1 MATTPPERDWKY
13 MRKVKKD
20 LLATLYEQVNGQAMD
35 ILKSEANSERERY
48 GRLYRHVEE
57 SDDIVADCFDDW
69 RRSTLLMKLVAL
81 QRHGLLTSDHM
92 QHLSEETQK
101 TQSSER
107 LLSRQGERPNYGSG
121 ADIENRKYITD

>member
-1 MATTPPERDWKY
+1 MTPPPERDWKY
-13 MRKVKKD
+13 MRKVKED
-20 LLATLYEQVNGQAMD
+20 LLADLCEQINGQAMD
-35 ILKSEANSERERY
+35 ILKSEANSEHERR
-48 GRLYRHVEE
+48 GRLYRHVQD

-101 TQSSER
+101 R
-107 LLSRQGERPNYGSG
+107 LKALNEL
-121 ADIENRKYITD
+121 

>member
-1 MATTPPERDWKY
+1 MAPPTAERDWKY
-13 MRKVKKD
+13 MKKVKED
-20 LLATLYEQVNGQAMD
+20 LLATLCEQINGQSMN

-48 GRLYRHVEE
+48 GRLYQHVQD

-81 QRHGLLTSDHM
+81 QRQGLLTSDHM

-101 TQSSER
+101 R
-107 LLSRQGERPNYGSG
+107 LKALKEL
-121 ADIENRKYITD
+121 

>member
-1 MATTPPERDWKY
+1 MTPPAPERDWKY
-13 MRKVKKD
+13 MKKVKED
-20 LLATLYEQVNGQAMD
+20 LLAVLCEQMNGQAMD

-48 GRLYRHVEE
+48 GRLYRHVQD

-101 TQSSER
+101 MLKALKE
-107 LLSRQGERPNYGSG
+107 L
-121 ADIENRKYITD
+121 

>member
-1 MATTPPERDWKY
+1 MAPPIPERDWKY
-13 MRKVKKD
+13 MKKVKED
-20 LLATLYEQVNGQAMD
+20 LLATLCEQINGHAMD

-48 GRLYRHVEE
+48 GRLYQHVQD
-57 SDDIVADCFDDW
+57 SDYIVADCFDDW

-101 TQSSER
+101 R
-107 LLSRQGERPNYGSG
+107 LKALKEL
-121 ADIENRKYITD
+121 